1 MTWERIETSANR
13 NNGVTVAWRVPDG
26 RKSRALA
33 VSLTKKIAAEIALGT
48 TDNSKVLVE
57 RNRMAGKLRI
67 RMAPEDALAH
77 ECRHAT
83 ARKTGGFG
91 ISVPLDEVKLKE
103 NKPAQDV
110 PWSIEDGWLVI
121 KLPHWACPMI
131 QVSGKVA

>member
-1 MTWERIETSANR
+1 MTWERVETSANR
-13 NNGVTVAWRVPDG
+13 NNGVTVAWRVPNG
-26 RKSRALA
+26 RKNPALA
-33 VSLTKKIAAEIALGT
+33 VSMTKKVAAEIALGA
-48 TDNSKVLVE
+48 TDNSKVIVE

-83 ARKTGGFG
+83 WRAGGC
-91 ISVPLDEVKLKE
+91 SVAVPFDDVKLKE
-103 NKPAQDV
+103 NKPAQDA

-121 KLPHWACPMI
+121 KLPIWACPLI

>member
-13 NNGVTVAWRVPDG
+13 NNGVTVAWRVPNG
-26 RKSRALA
+26 RKNPALA
-33 VSLTKKIAAEIALGT
+33 ISMTKKVAAEIALGPKG
-48 TDNSKVLVE
+48 NRKVLVE

-83 ARKTGGFG
+83 WRTGGCSIAAPFDA
-91 ISVPLDEVKLKE
+91 VNLKE
-103 NKPAQDV
+103 SKPAQDV
-110 PWSIEDGWLVI
+110 RWSVEDGWLVI

-131 QVSGKVA
+131 QVSGRVA

>member
-13 NNGVTVAWRVPDG
+13 SNGVTVAWRVPNG
-26 RKSRALA
+26 RKNPALA
-33 VSLTKKIAAEIALGT
+33 ISMTKKVAAEIALGS
-48 TDNSKVLVE
+48 TDNSKVVVE

-83 ARKTGGFG
+83 WRTGGCS
-91 ISVPLDEVKLKE
+91 IAVPFDDVNLKE
-103 NKPAQDV
+103 SKPAQEV
-110 PWSIEDGWLVI
+110 RWSVEDGWLVI

-131 QVSGKVA
+131 QVSGRVA

>member
-1 MTWERIETSANR
+1 MTWERVETSASR
-13 NNGVTVAWRVPDG
+13 SNGVTVTWRVPNG
-26 RKSRALA
+26 RKNRALA
-33 VSLTKKIAAEIALGT
+33 ISLTKKVAAEIALGAA
-48 TDNSKVLVE
+48 DNSKVIVE
-57 RNRMAGKLRI
+57 RNRLAGKLRI

-77 ECRHAT
+77 ECRHA
-83 ARKTGGFG
+83 AWRSGGCS
-91 ISVPLDEVKLKE
+91 IAVPFDDVNLRE

>member
-13 NNGVTVAWRVPDG
+13 NNGVTVAWRVPNG
-26 RKSRALA
+26 RKNPALA
-33 VSLTKKIAAEIALGT
+33 ISMTKKVAAEIALGPKG
-48 TDNSKVLVE
+48 NRKVLVE

-83 ARKTGGFG
+83 WRTGGCSIAAPFDD
-91 ISVPLDEVKLKE
+91 VNLKE
-103 NKPAQDV
+103 SKPAQDV
-110 PWSIEDGWLVI
+110 RWSVEDGWLVI

-131 QVSGKVA
+131 QVSGRVA